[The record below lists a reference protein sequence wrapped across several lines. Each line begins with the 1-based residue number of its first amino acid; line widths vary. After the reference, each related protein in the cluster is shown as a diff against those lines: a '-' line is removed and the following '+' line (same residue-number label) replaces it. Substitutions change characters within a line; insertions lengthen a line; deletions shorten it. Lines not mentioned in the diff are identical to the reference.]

1 MRVLI
6 LGSGLA
12 GITSAYYLRKL
23 GCDVT
28 VVDRAAGA
36 GRETSFANGSMIT
49 PSLADPWNAPG
60 VFGALMRSLGRED
73 SAILL
78 RAGAIPSL
86 FGWGIS
92 FLRNSAS
99 KHFERNYL
107 RNVGLVHYSQQVMR
121 DLMQNARSCVRLRRR
136 RHDEDLPRRG
146 FVRSRHQDRAL
157 VEAGRHRASSTR
169 HRRRRQNRTESGE
182 PVADEIVGGIGYPGD
197 ETGNARMFCEE
208 MRRVCSESGVR
219 FRFAENVVEIIRKRK
234 RIEGMRTAKETLT
247 ADAYVLAAGSF
258 SSLWGKQLGFDI
270 PVRPAKGYSISVPM
284 HRWEP
289 RPRVPVVDD
298 SLHAALVPVGGV
310 LRVAG
315 TAEFTGYDVTVN
327 PKRIANLVNLFG
339 RVYPKL
345 AERVGDLDVQPW
357 CGLRP
362 LTPDGMPIVWQIAHR
377 EPVPQYR
384 PWAARLVD
392 GVWLRQGDGRHRH
405 RRTTGIDMTSLRLE
419 ALLTAAQW

>member
-12 GITSAYYLRKL
+12 GITSAYYLSKL
-23 GCDVT
+23 GCEVT

-121 DLMQNARSCVRLRRR
+121 DLMQTHALAFDYVDDGTMKIFRDAASFDRGIKIAHWLKQVGIEHRQLDTDGVVRI
-136 RHDEDLPRRG
+136 
-146 FVRSRHQDRAL
+146 
-157 VEAGRHRASSTR
+157 
-169 HRRRRQNRTESGE
+169 E
-182 PVADEIVGGIGYPGD
+182 PNLAAVADEIVGGIGYPGD

-208 MRRVCSESGVR
+208 MRRVCSEAGVR
-219 FRFAENVVEIIRKRK
+219 FRFA
-234 RIEGMRTAKETLT
+234 
-247 ADAYVLAAGSF
+247 
-258 SSLWGKQLGFDI
+258 
-270 PVRPAKGYSISVPM
+270 
-284 HRWEP
+284 
-289 RPRVPVVDD
+289 
-298 SLHAALVPVGGV
+298 
-310 LRVAG
+310 
-315 TAEFTGYDVTVN
+315 
-327 PKRIANLVNLFG
+327 
-339 RVYPKL
+339 
-345 AERVGDLDVQPW
+345 
-357 CGLRP
+357 
-362 LTPDGMPIVWQIAHR
+362 
-377 EPVPQYR
+377 
-384 PWAARLVD
+384 
-392 GVWLRQGDGRHRH
+392 
-405 RRTTGIDMTSLRLE
+405 
-419 ALLTAAQW
+419 

>member
-28 VVDRAAGA
+28 VVDRAPGA

-60 VFGALMRSLGRED
+60 VFGALVRSLGRED

-92 FLRNSAS
+92 FLRNSAA

-107 RNVGLVHYSQQVMR
+107 RNVGLVHYSQRVMR
-121 DLMQNARSCVRLRRR
+121 DLMQTHVLKFDYVDDGTMKIFRDEASFERGIKIAHWLKQVGIEHRQLDTDGVVRI
-136 RHDEDLPRRG
+136 
-146 FVRSRHQDRAL
+146 
-157 VEAGRHRASSTR
+157 
-169 HRRRRQNRTESGE
+169 E
-182 PVADEIVGGIGYPGD
+182 PNLAHVAEEIVGGIGYPGD

-208 MRRVCSESGVR
+208 LRRVCDESGVR

-234 RIEGMRTAKETLT
+234 RVEGMRTAKETLT

-258 SSLWGKQLGFDI
+258 SALWGKQLGFDI

-284 HRWEP
+284 HRWDP
-289 RPRVPVVDD
+289 KPRVPVVDD

-327 PKRIANLVNLFG
+327 PKRIANLVDLFA
-339 RVYPKL
+339 RVYPQL
-345 AERVGDLDVQPW
+345 AERVGDVDVQPW

-362 LTPDGMPIVWQIAHR
+362 LTPDGMPIVCQSPIENLYLNTGHGPLGWSMACGSGQAIADMVTGA
-377 EPVPQYR
+377 P
-384 PWAARLVD
+384 
-392 GVWLRQGDGRHRH
+392 
-405 RRTTGIDMTSLRLE
+405 TGIDMATFGLKRF
-419 ALLTAAQW
+419 

>member
-12 GITSAYYLRKL
+12 GITSAYYLRIL

-28 VVDRAAGA
+28 VVDRAPGA

-60 VFGALMRSLGRED
+60 VFRALVRSLGRED

-86 FGWGIS
+86 LGWGIS

-121 DLMQNARSCVRLRRR
+121 DLMQTHVLKFDYVDDGTMKIFRDEASFEHGIKIAHWLKQVGIEHRQLDTDGVVRIEPNL
-136 RHDEDLPRRG
+136 
-146 FVRSRHQDRAL
+146 
-157 VEAGRHRASSTR
+157 AS
-169 HRRRRQNRTESGE
+169 
-182 PVADEIVGGIGYPGD
+182 VAEEIVGGIGYPGD

-208 MRRVCSESGVR
+208 MRRVCDESGVR

-258 SSLWGKQLGFDI
+258 SSLWGRQLGFDI

-362 LTPDGMPIVWQIAHR
+362 LTPDGMPIVCRSPIENLYLNTGHGPLGWSMACGSGQAIAHMVTGA
-377 EPVPQYR
+377 P
-384 PWAARLVD
+384 
-392 GVWLRQGDGRHRH
+392 
-405 RRTTGIDMTSLRLE
+405 TGIDMTTFGLKRF
-419 ALLTAAQW
+419 

>member
-12 GITSAYYLRKL
+12 GITSAYYLRNQ
-23 GCDVT
+23 GCDVV
-28 VVDRAAGA
+28 VVDRAAAA

-73 SAILL
+73 AAILL
-78 RAGAIPSL
+78 RVGAIPSL
-86 FGWGIS
+86 FGWGIT

-107 RNVGLVHYSQQVMR
+107 SNVGLVHYSQQMMR
-121 DLMQNARSCVRLRRR
+121 DLMQT
-136 RHDEDLPRRG
+136 H
-146 FVRSRHQDRAL
+146 AL
-157 VEAGRHRASSTR
+157 AFDYVDDGTMKIFRDPAAFDHGIKIAHWLKQVGIEHRPLDP
-169 HRRRRQNRTESGE
+169 GGVVKIE
-182 PVADEIVGGIGYPGD
+182 PNLAPVIGEIVGGIGYPGD

-208 MRRVCSESGVR
+208 MRRVCTDMGVQ
-219 FRFAENVVEIIRKRK
+219 FRFAESVVEIIRKR
-234 RIEGMRTAKETLT
+234 RRVDGMRTAKEVLK
-247 ADAYVLAAGSF
+247 ADAYLIAAGSF
-258 SSLWGKQLGFDI
+258 SSLWGKQLGFNL

-284 HRWEP
+284 HRWET

-362 LTPDGMPIVWQIAHR
+362 LTPDGMPIV
-377 EPVPQYR
+377 
-384 PWAARLVD
+384 
-392 GVWLRQGDGRHRH
+392 GRSPIDNLFLNTGHGPLGWSMACGSGKAVADIITGAPTGMNM
-405 RRTTGIDMTSLRLE
+405 TTF
-419 ALLTAAQW
+419 ALNRF

>member
-12 GITSAYYLRKL
+12 GITSAYYLSKL

-60 VFGALMRSLGRED
+60 VFGALIRSLGRED

-121 DLMQNARSCVRLRRR
+121 DLMQTHALAFDYVDDGTMKIFRDAASFDRGIKIAHWLKQVGIEHRQLDTDGVVRIEPNL
-136 RHDEDLPRRG
+136 
-146 FVRSRHQDRAL
+146 A
-157 VEAGRHRASSTR
+157 
-169 HRRRRQNRTESGE
+169 

-219 FRFAENVVEIIRKRK
+219 FRFAESVVEIIRKRK

-258 SSLWGKQLGFDI
+258 SSMWGKQLGFDI

-284 HRWEP
+284 HHWEP

-315 TAEFTGYDVTVN
+315 TAEFTGYDLSVN

-362 LTPDGMPIVWQIAHR
+362 LTPDGMPIV
-377 EPVPQYR
+377 
-384 PWAARLVD
+384 
-392 GVWLRQGDGRHRH
+392 GRSPLENLYLNTGHGPLGWSMACGTGRAVADIV
-405 RRTTGIDMTSLRLE
+405 TGAPTGIDMSTF
-419 ALLTAAQW
+419 ALKRF

>member
-1 MRVLI
+1 VRVLI

-12 GITSAYYLRKL
+12 GVTSAYYLRTL

-49 PSLADPWNAPG
+49 PSLADPWNSPG
-60 VFGALMRSLGRED
+60 VFRALVRSLGREE

-78 RAGAIPSL
+78 RAREIPSL

-107 RNVGLVHYSQQVMR
+107 RNVGLVHYSQHVMR
-121 DLMQNARSCVRLRRR
+121 DLMQIHPLAFDYVDDGTMKIFRDAAAFEHGIKIAHWLKQVGIEHRQLDPAGVVRIEPNL
-136 RHDEDLPRRG
+136 
-146 FVRSRHQDRAL
+146 
-157 VEAGRHRASSTR
+157 
-169 HRRRRQNRTESGE
+169 E

-219 FRFAENVVEIIRKRK
+219 FRFAESVVEVIRRRK
-234 RIEGMRTAKETLT
+234 RIEGLRTAKETLT

-258 SSLWGKQLGFDI
+258 SSIWSKQLGFDI

-315 TAEFTGYDVTVN
+315 TAEFTGYDTSLN
-327 PKRIANLVNLFG
+327 PKRIANLVDLFG

-345 AERVGDLDVQPW
+345 AERVTDLDVQPW

-362 LTPDGMPIVWQIAHR
+362 LTPDGMPIIGPSPL
-377 EPVPQYR
+377 ENLY
-384 PWAARLVD
+384 LN
-392 GVWLRQGDGRHRH
+392 
-405 RRTTGIDMTSLRLE
+405 TGHGPLGWSMACGSGKAVADIVTGAPTGMDMTTF
-419 ALLTAAQW
+419 ALNRF